1 MKQNSGT
8 QPSML
13 YCLTHPSV
21 EVSTLC
27 MWTPHPRSHHY
38 RLKYSQRKIMSG
50 LNMYRFFSFHRIKTY
65 FILSFVCVM
74 HVAVAHRSQKPVSD
88 PLELEL

>member
-8 QPSML
+8 QPGML

-38 RLKYSQRKIMSG
+38 RLKYLQRKIMSG
-50 LNMYRFFSFHRIKTY
+50 LNMYRFFFFSSYKDLFY
-65 FILSFVCVM
+65 FEFFCV
-74 HVAVAHRSQKPVSD
+74 
-88 PLELEL
+88 